1 MKKIFVAAAVSAFLV
16 GCSPQSSQQSAVDAQ
31 EAQMPDKG
39 FAESWFSAPVT
50 QIYAPD
56 FDYHIRSSE
65 RFVRNNGLVR
75 VRNYMEIR
83 GVSQQQAAQTL
94 EKKFVSEG
102 YEKRGGEWKDG
113 VYEAEYRKR
122 GAATV
127 YVLVRDIAEGQAY
140 DTIDAT
146 GIVRVSW
153 NFRPPTSTN

>member
-1 MKKIFVAAAVSAFLV
+1 MKKIFFSVLASAFLA
-16 GCSPQSSQQSAVDAQ
+16 GCSPQPSQQSAVDAQ
-31 EAQMPDKG
+31 EVQVQDRDFSG
-39 FAESWFSAPVT
+39 SWFSAPVT

-83 GVSQQQAAQTL
+83 GVSQEQAAQVL
-94 EKKFVSEG
+94 EEKFVSEG
-102 YEKRGGEWKDG
+102 YEKRGGDWKDG

-127 YVLVRDIAEGQAY
+127 YVLIRDIAEGQVY